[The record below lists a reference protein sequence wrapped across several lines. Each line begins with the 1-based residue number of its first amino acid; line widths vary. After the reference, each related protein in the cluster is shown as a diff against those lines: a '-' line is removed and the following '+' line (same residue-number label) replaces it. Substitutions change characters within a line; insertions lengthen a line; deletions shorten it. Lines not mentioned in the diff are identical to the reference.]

1 MAIKFHPPII
11 VHPGAWLRAEVVVP
25 RGMTV
30 SNVARKLNVSRVT
43 MSNLLN
49 GKGQLSADLALRF
62 EKGFGVSADTL
73 LWMQVSYSL
82 AKIRA
87 SSEEPEKDFMD

>member
-1 MAIKFHPPII
+1 M
-11 VHPGAWLRAEVVVP
+11 P
-25 RGMTV
+25 RGLTV
-30 SNVARKLNVSRVT
+30 SDVARILDVSRVT

-82 AKIRA
+82 ARVRA
-87 SSEEPEKDFMD
+87 RAEKAEKASMS